1 MRSCT
6 DVLQRSNPF
15 VKFCPLRELYT
26 EDIYRTIHQD
36 TIHTRAEALPRE
48 SAEPGAGQGV
58 LYSWGAHTDT
68 PDSLAL
74 SQAKSP
80 HVHACP
86 STPCA
91 TPWRRRLRSPA
102 GARICVPAPQKRMGG
117 CARCDLGARG
127 ADLVASVA
135 TWLREM
141 RSRRHV
147 AAPSS
152 YCPRRRLT
160 ALATAAAAAATVLA
174 AAVALLAAAAATAG
188 TNWPRSSVVPG
199 AQ

>member
-1 MRSCT
+1 MPLLARASSIHDWKIMRSCT

-15 VKFCPLRELYT
+15 VKFCPLCERAVPKIYT
-26 EDIYRTIHQD
+26 VRF
-36 TIHTRAEALPRE
+36 TRIPSTPGLKRRVPRE
-48 SAEPGAGQGV
+48 SAEPGQGV

-141 RSRRHV
+141 RSRR
-147 AAPSS
+147 AR
-152 YCPRRRLT
+152 C
-160 ALATAAAAAATVLA
+160 
-174 AAVALLAAAAATAG
+174 
-188 TNWPRSSVVPG
+188 
-199 AQ
+199 